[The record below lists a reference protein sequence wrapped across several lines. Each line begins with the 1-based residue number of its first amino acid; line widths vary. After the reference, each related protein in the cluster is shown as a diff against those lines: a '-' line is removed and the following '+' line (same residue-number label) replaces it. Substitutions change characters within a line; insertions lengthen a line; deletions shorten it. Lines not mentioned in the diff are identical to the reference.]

1 MKRERLQHPIDK
13 RSEGITANTLT
24 SWNWD
29 WSKTCTGRVIWC
41 H

>member
-24 SWNWD
+24 LMEL
-29 WSKTCTGRVIWC
+29 RLE
-41 H
+41 